1 MKTSLTRRSSHKHI
15 LSTSAAALIGVVAVA
30 TSYGQ
35 AISITG
41 ATVYTQNFDTLPT
54 AASNWTDN
62 GTIVGWQADCVS
74 TFSPLA
80 GGLTPLPLAIYTT
93 GAAGARGFFSA
104 GAGTERALALSPT
117 TTNYGANAFGV
128 VFQNNSGSS
137 LSLGNFSYN
146 GELYVPHG
154 TANNVDGFQFF
165 YQISATAV
173 TDLTSGGAAHT
184 NGNTFAQ
191 NAALVDTGWTRVGA
205 FDYSTSNAGTAALA
219 TPLTTAKSGNL
230 GLTLAPGQ
238 FITLRWRN
246 FNDTGTDAVMGIDD
260 VSATFS
266 VIPDSIYNLTHTV
279 GTAPNGSLD
288 LTGTQY
294 WTDGV
299 NATGYLGGGAV
310 LSQNPT
316 GTATIDVPAN
326 ITVGFLRA
334 SNASGTY
341 SVGGVGQISGGLFKQ
356 NAGTLALTSANAFS
370 STSFDGGTIQVSGA
384 GALGTGTITM
394 GAAGGTLA
402 NTVDYTL
409 NNVVAGTGTL
419 TKAGAGTLT
428 LGGTNTH
435 SSTTLAAGTTVLGGS
450 FPVNHTL
457 NVNSA
462 ATLRVSGTV
471 GTGSTSTIGGHILG
485 TGTVN
490 GTTTISNGG
499 RVESGA
505 LGIGT
510 LTFQNLTFG
519 AVAGNAATFDA
530 SLAASVNVT
539 GSLVLNG
546 GAGKVTINIAGN
558 PVGALPQTFTLLDY
572 VTIGGSGFGG
582 FVLGTQ
588 PNRAVAGLIDDT
600 TNTRVDYQITAI
612 DFPIWSGSLSG
623 AWALGVQ
630 GGAENWVLNSNNT
643 SPTDFRVND
652 NVVFNDLPAADQNV
666 AINGANVTVTS
677 LTFTNATR
685 NYTFSGTNGI
695 AGNAPLVKSGAAT
708 VTFNNTN
715 SFTGSVTVNAG
726 TVKAASLANGG
737 TDSALGSG
745 TLVTLDGGST
755 LEYTGASAASTN
767 RALTINAGGGTIKTA
782 NTLTLSGAISGAGTL
797 TKTGAGRVI
806 IAGTASATTTI
817 AEGVLELG
825 AGANVTGALTVN
837 NNTDLEISDGSA
849 GTGNIINNGRTTI
862 RRTDVA
868 TIPAIISGSG
878 ELIMNG
884 TGSITLGGA
893 AVPNTF
899 TGITRVLAGILLA
912 GKTAGTNAIGGD
924 LLIDGGNFRYAAV
937 AGSANQIPDTANITL
952 TSGSFGDVLNVGP
965 VAQQTDIV
973 NNVTVNGGTFGSLR
987 SGTAALFQV
996 NGTLSVGAAGTV
1008 LFQRGGGISAN
1019 ATTAAAGAVFNFD
1032 GGSTTGATAAGVQ
1045 DSRLIVGAGGLT
1057 VTDGTFNFNAGPSA
1071 FTASTSAITGSRGS
1085 RIQVNGTFTS
1095 IGTTNILRGAASL
1108 ATIAQDRSA
1117 IELNSAVRT
1126 FDVTGTLNFGT
1137 LAAPLS
1143 VRDGNPA
1150 VVVADPIPAPGGI
1163 LKAGAGLL
1171 YIPGNQPYT
1180 GTTTINAGSLAIDGT
1195 LSTSSVTINGTGTLT
1210 GKGSTVGGVTVNT
1223 GGSIVPGVSGAG
1235 TLTFPTLT
1243 LGGGAADTSTLTFNR
1258 GTTPGII
1265 SVVNTDGLVVNSG
1278 ANSIT
1283 VNLAGANP
1291 GLGQHLL
1298 IDYAGVLGGTG
1309 ITAFKTGTL
1318 PNRVATAV
1326 VENDAVNTA
1335 IVLNITAMEVPI
1347 WTGKVSTEWST
1358 ATIAAPKNWGLVG
1371 QPAATTDFLAQDNV
1385 LFDDTA
1391 TLTDVAL
1398 TGGDITPN
1406 IVRFN
1411 NVTKPYTVAGP
1422 GAITGTATVT
1432 KDGAGLV
1439 TLGGIHTYTGAVTM
1453 NAGTLQVAS
1462 VTDVGGSPLGGA
1474 TSTLVFNGGTLE
1486 YTGATDTTARAIT
1499 LSAGGGTVKTATS
1512 VTLGG
1517 LITGAGSLTKTGIG
1531 ATVFT
1536 GANTGFNGGLVI
1548 KEGTVQF
1555 ATTDAIG
1562 GTTQTVTLDG
1572 GALEYTAAG
1581 TLDWGAAAQTRVIH
1595 TNAAGGTLRV
1605 TAGAAGNGLVLTR
1618 AGSLTGAGPITKQGV
1633 GTLRLVAD
1641 NVGFTGNWSISD
1653 GAVEVQTAN
1662 GIGSGT
1668 ATVGTGGIL
1677 VVQSKAAPNS
1687 FALPNNVVLNGGT
1700 LQVRSGNLA
1709 VFGGDV
1715 DVQAPSFAYL
1725 RSFTTTGTSQDIT
1738 LNGRLS
1744 GSQSLTIEGNAN
1756 NTATA
1761 LIVKN
1766 PGSNFSGQFIVNA
1779 AQGLTAQPPI
1789 TGNPLGTGTIA
1800 LTDARLSL
1808 HDDGAGSNGSIAYGN
1823 NVTIA
1828 GAVATFIDVNRSAG
1842 ITTGNTIHLGTLG
1855 MTSSTLNVTGA
1866 NGYTVDFAGAADL
1879 GPSPTINAT
1888 TGNISFSGGVNAAGP
1903 LTKQGAGKLTL
1914 GGTGT
1919 ATIAGNVSILGG
1931 NLAINDTL
1939 ADTSNVDVISGTL
1952 SGSGTVA
1959 GNVVVT
1965 AATGIV
1971 APGNSAGILS
1981 VGGSVTFGAASAF
1994 NVELAHGAGPV
2005 PIAGTT
2011 YDQLNVGTG
2020 VLDGTVDITG
2030 ATLNITTGADFRLN
2044 DILFII
2050 VNDGVDAVAGT
2061 FANIPAAG
2069 TPFFVDNFMFEIS
2082 YDANAE
2088 AGTLHGGN
2096 DVALLVPE
2104 PGSAALLLGGIGMLM
2119 GRRRRKA

>member
-1 MKTSLTRRSSHKHI
+1 M
-15 LSTSAAALIGVVAVA
+15 
-30 TSYGQ
+30 
-35 AISITG
+35 
-41 ATVYTQNFDTLPT
+41 
-54 AASNWTDN
+54 
-62 GTIVGWQADCVS
+62 
-74 TFSPLA
+74 
-80 GGLTPLPLAIYTT
+80 
-93 GAAGARGFFSA
+93 
-104 GAGTERALALSPT
+104 
-117 TTNYGANAFGV
+117 GV

-137 LSLGNFSYN
+137 VSLGNFSYN
-146 GELYVPHG
+146 GELYVPHA

-165 YQISATAV
+165 YQISGTAV
-173 TDLTSGGAAHT
+173 TDLASGGAVHG

-191 NAALVDTGWTRVGA
+191 NAALADTGWTRVGA
-205 FDYSTSNAGTAALA
+205 FDYATSNAATAALA
-219 TPLTTAKSGNL
+219 APVISNISGNL

-246 FNDTGTDAVMGIDD
+246 FNDGGGVDALMGIDD
-260 VSATFS
+260 VSLAFS
-266 VIPDSIYNLTHTV
+266 VISDSTYNLNHAV
-279 GTAPNGSLD
+279 GAAPNGSLD
-288 LTGTQY
+288 NTGTPY

-299 NATGYLGGGAV
+299 NATGYLGGGAIF
-310 LSQNPT
+310 SQDPT
-316 GTATIDVPAN
+316 GTATIDVPTN
-326 ITVGFLRA
+326 ITVGFVRA
-334 SNASGTY
+334 SHASGTY
-341 SVGGVGQISGGLFKQ
+341 SIGGAGQISGGLFKL

-370 STSFDGGTIQVSGA
+370 STSFNGGTIQVSAA
-384 GALGTGTITM
+384 GALGTSTITM
-394 GAAGGTLA
+394 GVAGGTLENA
-402 NTVDYTL
+402 SAYTL

-428 LGGTNTH
+428 MGGVNTH
-435 SSTTLAAGTTVLGGS
+435 PSTILSAGTTVLGGS
-450 FPVNHTL
+450 LPANHTV
-457 NVNSA
+457 NVNSGA
-462 ATLRVSGTV
+462 SLRVGGTI
-471 GTGSTSTIGGHILG
+471 GTGATSTIGGRILG

-490 GTTTISNGG
+490 GTTAISNGG
-499 RVESGA
+499 TVESGA
-505 LGIGT
+505 LGNGT
-510 LTFQNLTFG
+510 LTFQDLTFG

-530 SLAASVNVT
+530 SLTSLVNVT

-546 GAGKVTINIAGN
+546 GAEKVTINVSGN

-582 FVLGTQ
+582 FIIGTQ
-588 PNRAVAGLIDDT
+588 PNRAVAALIDDMV
-600 TNTRVDYQITAI
+600 NSRVDYQITAI
-612 DFPIWSGSLSG
+612 DFPIWSGALSG
-623 AWALGVQ
+623 AWALGAQ
-630 GGAENWVLNSNNT
+630 GGAENWVLNSNNA

-652 NVVFNDLPAADQNV
+652 NVVFNDLPATDQNV
-666 AINGANVTVTS
+666 VINGANVTVTS

-708 VTFNNTN
+708 VTFDNTN

-726 TVKAASLANGG
+726 TVKAASLTDGG
-737 TDSALGSG
+737 TNSSLGSG

-755 LEYTGASAASTN
+755 LEYTGASAVSTN
-767 RALTINAGGGTIKTA
+767 RALTINAGGGTLKTA

-817 AEGVLELG
+817 SEGVLEFG
-825 AGANVTGALTVN
+825 GGANVTGALTVN
-837 NNTDLEISDGSA
+837 SNPDLEISDGSA
-849 GTGNIINNGRTTI
+849 GTGNITNNGRTTI
-862 RRTDVA
+862 RRTDTV

-884 TGSITLGGA
+884 AGSVTLGGA

-899 TGITRVLAGILLA
+899 TGITRVLAGILNA
-912 GKTAGTNAIGGD
+912 GKTAGTDAIGGD
-924 LLIDGGNFRYAAV
+924 LLIDGGSFRFAAV
-937 AGSANQIPDTANITL
+937 GTANQIPDTASITL

-965 VAQQTDIV
+965 LAQQTDTV

-987 SGTAALFQV
+987 SGTSASFQI
-996 NGTLSVGAAGTV
+996 NGLLNLAGGSV
-1008 LFQRGGGISAN
+1008 LLQRGGGISAN
-1019 ATTAAAGAVFNFD
+1019 TITAASGAVFQFD
-1032 GGSTTGATAAGVQ
+1032 GGSTTTGVDATLVRTGPIQ
-1045 DSRLIVGAGGLT
+1045 DSKLEVGSGGIT
-1057 VTDGTFNFNAGPSA
+1057 VDNGTFNFNAGPSGRA
-1071 FTASTSAITGSRGS
+1071 ATGRGS
-1085 RIQVNGTFTS
+1085 TIILNGPFTS
-1095 IGTTNILRGAASL
+1095 TGTTNILRDTTAGNL
-1108 ATIAQDRSA
+1108 IVLQERSA
-1117 IELNSAVRT
+1117 IELNSAIRT
-1126 FDVTGTLNFGT
+1126 FNVTGTLNLGT
-1137 LAAPLS
+1137 VAAPLA
-1143 VRDGNPA
+1143 VRDGRLVIA
-1150 VVVADPIPAPGGI
+1150 TLDPVPSPGGI
-1163 LKAGAGLL
+1163 LKTGTGIVHL
-1171 YIPGNQPYT
+1171 PGNQPYT
-1180 GTTTINAGSLAIDGT
+1180 GATTINGGSFSIDGT
-1195 LSTSSVTINGTGTLT
+1195 LSTSSVTINSTGTLT
-1210 GKGSTVGGVTVNT
+1210 GKGSTGGGVTVNT
-1223 GGSIVPGVSGAG
+1223 GGSIVAGAAGVG
-1235 TLTFPTLT
+1235 TLTVPTLT
-1243 LGGGAADTSTLTFNR
+1243 LGTGATDTSSLTFNR

-1265 SVVNTDGLVVNSG
+1265 SVANADGFIVNGG
-1278 ANSIT
+1278 ADTVT
-1283 VNLAGANP
+1283 VNLAGPNP
-1291 GLGQHLL
+1291 GLGQHVL
-1298 IDYAGVLGGTG
+1298 IDYAGILGGTG

-1326 VENDAVNTA
+1326 VENDALNTA

-1347 WTGKVSTEWST
+1347 WTGNASTEWST

-1411 NVTKPYTVAGP
+1411 NIAKAYTVAGP
-1422 GAITGTATVT
+1422 GAITGAASVL

-1439 TLGGIHTYTGAVTM
+1439 TLGGVHSNTGSVTM
-1453 NAGTLQVAS
+1453 NAGTLQVGS

-1512 VTLGG
+1512 ITLGG
-1517 LITGAGSLTKTGIG
+1517 LITGAGSLTKTGVG
-1531 ATVFT
+1531 ATVLT
-1536 GANTGFNGGLVI
+1536 AANVGFNGGLVI

-1562 GTTQTVTLDG
+1562 GPTQTVTLDG
-1572 GALEYTAAG
+1572 GSLEYTAAG
-1581 TLDWGAAAQTRVIH
+1581 TLDWGAAAQTRVLN
-1595 TNAAGGTLRV
+1595 TSALGGTIRV

-1633 GTLRLVAD
+1633 GTLRIVAD
-1641 NVGFTGNWSISD
+1641 NVGHTGNWAINE

-1677 VVQSKAAPNS
+1677 VVQSKGAPNS
-1687 FALPNNVVLNGGT
+1687 FALPNNIVLNGGT
-1700 LQVRSGNLA
+1700 LQVRSGNLG

-1725 RSFTTTGTSQDIT
+1725 RSFTSTGTSQDIT
-1738 LNGRLS
+1738 LNGRLT

-1789 TGNPLGTGTIA
+1789 TGNPFGTGTIA
-1800 LTDARLSL
+1800 LTAARLGL
-1808 HDDGAGSNGSIAYGN
+1808 HDDGAGSDGSIAYGN

-1828 GAVATFIDVNRSAG
+1828 GAVGTTIDVNRSAG
-1842 ITTGNTIHLGTLG
+1842 LTTGNTIHLGTLG

-1931 NLAINDTL
+1931 NLAINNTL

-1981 VGGSVTFGAASAF
+1981 VGGNVTFGAASAF

-2005 PIAGTT
+2005 PVAGTT

-2020 VLDGTVDITG
+2020 VLDGAVDITG
-2030 ATLNITTGADFRLN
+2030 ATLNITTGADFLVN
-2044 DILFII
+2044 DLLFII

-2082 YDANAE
+2082 YDGDSA

-2096 DVALLVPE
+2096 DVVLLVPE
-2104 PGSAALLLGGIGMLM
+2104 PGSAALLLGGLGMLM